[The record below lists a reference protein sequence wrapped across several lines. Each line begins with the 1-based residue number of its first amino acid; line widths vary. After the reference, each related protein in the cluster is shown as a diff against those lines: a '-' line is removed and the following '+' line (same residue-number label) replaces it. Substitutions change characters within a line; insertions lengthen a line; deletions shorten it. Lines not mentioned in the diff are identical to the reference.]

1 MTAKYDIE
9 INKGSNFDMWL
20 QYLTDGN
27 TAVNLNSYDAEFQIR
42 KFKGAPYPLIFAT
55 ENGIT
60 YGYSVGLSSGI
71 AGIGGISLNTN
82 YDGSGITGGI
92 RISVDHVST
101 ESLPFGKYFYDFK
114 LIIGTTYSQKLLEG
128 RVSVIDGVNP

>member
-9 INKGSNFDMWL
+9 INKSSNFDMWI

-27 TAVNLNSYDAEFQIR
+27 TAINLQSYDAELQI
-42 KFKGAPYPLIFAT
+42 KKYKGAPYPLLFAS
-55 ENGIT
+55 ERGIT
-60 YGYSVGLSSGI
+60 YGYTAGLNTGI

-82 YDGSGITGGI
+82 YDGTGITGGI
-92 RISVDHVST
+92 RISFDFEST
-101 ESLPFGKYFYDFK
+101 DSLPFGKYFYDLK

-128 RVSVIDGVNP
+128 RVSVLDGVNL